1 VVWAL
6 GWLTGL
12 LQYNIISLQKYT
24 DDKNTMRDENDN
36 GSDPESVRGLREMQ
50 MAKGCVKDE
59 GGSQGTRE

>member
-6 GWLTGL
+6 EWLTGL
-12 LQYNIISLQKYT
+12 LQYNITSLQKYT
-24 DDKNTMRDENDN
+24 DDKNTMRNEN
-36 GSDPESVRGLREMQ
+36 DPESVRGLREMQ